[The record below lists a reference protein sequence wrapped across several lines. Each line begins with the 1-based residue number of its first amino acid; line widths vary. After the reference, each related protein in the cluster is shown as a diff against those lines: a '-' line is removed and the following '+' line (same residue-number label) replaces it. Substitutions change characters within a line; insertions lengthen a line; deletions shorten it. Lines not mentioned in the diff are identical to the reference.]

1 MKYSK
6 YYHSTINVYDIQ
18 YNKYYILDTN
28 INILQLKD
36 IINSFNQESNIINKY
51 ILYNKIIN
59 IIGFDYYGN
68 KCRYCN
74 KSVITIKSKLVI
86 KLSKQF
92 KLYYIQ
98 SYVPQVQYRVLNYK
112 YYKLSCCENCYKE
125 QIVKYTDK
133 IPKYKYWYMK
143 NGISAMIMFG
153 YSYNDYKKLASQT
166 TGVTEQSV
174 IHKWGKTIGKQKW
187 TEYKLKQAETNS
199 YEYKRLKYNINKEEY
214 NNYNK
219 SRGITLNNLI
229 KKYGDEVGTKKYQEY
244 VNKQKLTKSW
254 DYMVIKYGEEKAKQI
269 NKSKIPQNL
278 LSKSYSDISQ
288 ELFNEIDN
296 ILLNKLNKQY
306 TTYFAIKNNEY
317 IIYNKEKHKYY
328 CLDYYIEELN
338 LCIEFNGDYWHCN
351 PNLYNKDDTVS
362 INNKKYN
369 VVDIWM
375 KDKYRIDYLLENYQI
390 QTIVVWESDY
400 LENKQTCIDNI
411 INNLLYN
418 YINK

>member
-6 YYHSTINVYDIQ
+6 YYHSTINACDIP

-36 IINSFNQESNIINKY
+36 IIKSFNQESNIINKY

-59 IIGFDYYGN
+59 IIGFDYYSN

-112 YYKLSCCENCYKE
+112 YYKLSCCEECYKA
-125 QIVKYTDK
+125 QVIKYTEK
-133 IPKYKYWYMK
+133 IPQHKYWYMK
-143 NGISAMIMFG
+143 NGISGMIMFG
-153 YSYNDYKKLASQT
+153 YNYNDYKKLASQT
-166 TGVTEQSV
+166 TGVTKQSM
-174 IHKWGKTIGKQKW
+174 IRKWGKTIGKQKW
-187 TEYKLKQAETNS
+187 TEYRLKQAKTNS
-199 YEYKRLKYNINKEEY
+199 YEYKKLKYNINKEDY

-229 KKYGDEVGTKKYQEY
+229 KKYGDEIGTKKYREY

-254 DYMVIKYGEEKAKQI
+254 DYMVVKYGEEKAKQI

-351 PNLYNKDDTVS
+351 PDIYNKDDTVS

-369 VVDIWM
+369 AIDIWM
-375 KDKYRIDYLLENYQI
+375 KDKYRIDYLLENCQI
-390 QTIVVWESDY
+390 HTIVVWESDY
-400 LENKQTCIDNI
+400 LENKQNCIDNI

>member
-6 YYHSTINVYDIQ
+6 YYHSTINVYDIK

-28 INILQLKD
+28 INILQLKET
-36 IINSFNQESNIINKY
+36 IVSFNQENNIINKY
-51 ILYNKIIN
+51 ILYNKIVN
-59 IIGFDYYGN
+59 IIGFDYYSN

-74 KSVITIKSKLVI
+74 KSVITVKSKLVI

-112 YYKLSCCENCYKE
+112 YYKLSCCESCYKY
-125 QIVKYTDK
+125 QIIKYTNK
-133 IPKYKYWYMK
+133 IPQYKYWYMK
-143 NGISAMIMFG
+143 NGISGMVMFG

-166 TGVTEQSV
+166 TGVTEQSM
-174 IHKWGKTIGKQKW
+174 IRKWSETIGKQKW
-187 TEYKLKQAETNS
+187 IEYKVKQAETNT
-199 YEYKRLKYNINKEEY
+199 YEYKKLKYNISKEEY

-219 SRGITLNNLI
+219 SRSVTLNNLI

-244 VNKQKLTKSW
+244 INKQKLTKSW
-254 DYMVIKYGEEKAKQI
+254 DYMVIKYGERKAQQI

-288 ELFNEIDN
+288 ELFKEIDS
-296 ILLNKLNKQY
+296 ILFNKLNKQY

-317 IIYNKEKHKYY
+317 IIYNKEKHKHY
-328 CLDYYIEELN
+328 CLDYYIKELN

-351 PNLYNKDDTVS
+351 PDIYNKDDIIL
-362 INNKKYN
+362 INNNKYKAY
-369 VVDIWM
+369 DIWK
-375 KDKYRIDYLLENYQI
+375 KDKDRIDYLLKNYQI
-390 QTIVVWESDY
+390 HTIVIWESDY
-400 LENKQTCIDNI
+400 LKNKQDCINNI

>member
-6 YYHSTINVYDIQ
+6 YYHSTINVYDIP

-28 INILQLKD
+28 INILQLKEV
-36 IINSFNQESNIINKY
+36 ITSFNQESNIINKY

-59 IIGFDYYGN
+59 IIGFDYYST

-153 YSYNDYKKLASQT
+153 YSYNYYKKLASQT
-166 TGVTEQSV
+166 TGVTKQSM
-174 IHKWGKTIGKQKW
+174 IRKWGEITGKQKW
-187 TEYKLKQAETNS
+187 NEYKLKQAETNS
-199 YEYKRLKYNINKEEY
+199 FEYKKLKYNINKEEY

-229 KKYGDEVGTKKYQEY
+229 KKYGDEIGTKKYQEY

-306 TTYFAIKNNEY
+306 TTYFAVKNNEY

-328 CLDYYIEELN
+328 CLDYYIKELN

-375 KDKYRIDYLLENYQI
+375 KDKCRIDYLLENYQI